1 VIVKVRRECETGVRC
16 YVLGGMSTWRVKV
29 ERKMEEVEEV
39 EEVEEDVQDEVVENN
54 STSPTFRGTGV

>member
-1 VIVKVRRECETGVRC
+1 
-16 YVLGGMSTWRVKV
+16 VLGGMSTWRVKV
-29 ERKMEEVEEV
+29 ERKMEEV